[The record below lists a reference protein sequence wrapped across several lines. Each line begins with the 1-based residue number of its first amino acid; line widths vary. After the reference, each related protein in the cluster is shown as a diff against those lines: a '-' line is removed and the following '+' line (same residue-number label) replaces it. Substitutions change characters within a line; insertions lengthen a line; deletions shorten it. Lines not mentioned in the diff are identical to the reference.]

1 MNRESIKKGKITTA
15 ATEDFKS
22 LVVEWYV
29 GDDRYNRSRDE
40 AVQPVR
46 QTFEARENGQGRTEG
61 GHTRLKVQS
70 SFLYADN
77 SMVDSTNPGWIQTAF
92 YNLTE
97 LFYWVGLNNN
107 VQKTVGMVCHPFQA
121 VGVRA
126 YEAYTRRT
134 TGVGRDSK
142 ETQREWFRC
151 PKCGKYLT
159 RGSLDTD

>member
-1 MNRESIKKGKITTA
+1 MA
-15 ATEDFKS
+15 
-22 LVVEWYV
+22 EWYA
-29 GDDRYNRSRDE
+29 GDDRDDRSRDE

-46 QTFEARENGQGRTEG
+46 QTFRIRDNGRRRIEG
-61 GHTRLKVQS
+61 GHTWLKVQAA
-70 SFLYADN
+70 FLYADN
-77 SMVDSTNPGWIQTAF
+77 GMVDSTNPGWIQTAF
-92 YNLTE
+92 DTLTG

-107 VQKTVGMVCHPFQA
+107 VRKTVGVVCHPCRA

-126 YEAYTRRT
+126 YEAYIRRM

-142 ETQREWFRC
+142 ETQREWVRC